1 MTNSTETN
9 EDLFLTAF
17 SYLDG
22 LSVLGILI
30 LTYNVLYYISYYWCC
45 VSRANH
51 IIATR
56 LLPLQIYAED
66 LTVIIKKLRN
76 RMLTARLGELQ
87 KRYEEFIQSDRYCH
101 VQVPYERAWGHCC
114 ETPLEYSFELCK
126 YTKKGKKIYIEREFY
141 KRWDRCGFAYA
152 IARLLSCGYCRLVDT
167 SDETRKEVAE
177 KDIFK
182 GIYPPYYPRHMKGM
196 EVTRLD
202 YVIQRGRTQKKPHIP
217 CKTPAKS
224 LCRCF
229 NAYWSGW
236 ELENLELALKAELDA
251 QHLAK
256 DLNIGELDFDLT
268 YRNPAPRNELR
279 DATT

>member
-1 MTNSTETN
+1 MTNSTESN
-9 EDLFLTAF
+9 IDLFLTAF

-51 IIATR
+51 VIATR

-66 LTVIIKKLRN
+66 LTVIIDGLRN
-76 RMLTARLGELQ
+76 KTLTSRLGELQ
-87 KRYEEFIQSDRYCH
+87 KRYESFIQSDQYCH
-101 VQVPYERAWGHCC
+101 VQIPYDRAWGNCC
-114 ETPLEYSFELCK
+114 EIPLEYSFELCK
-126 YTKKGKKIYIEREFY
+126 YTNDGKKIYIEREFY
-141 KRWDRCGFAYA
+141 KRWDRCGIAYA
-152 IARLLSCGYCRLVDT
+152 FARLFSCGYYRLVDT
-167 SDETRKEVAE
+167 GENTRLVVKE

-182 GIYPPYYPRHMKGM
+182 GIYPPYYPRHMRNM
-196 EVTRLD
+196 ERLYLDTRKISRRSGI
-202 YVIQRGRTQKKPHIP
+202 VKRTHIP

-229 NAYWSGW
+229 NAYWGGW

-256 DLNIGELDFDLT
+256 DLGVDLALEFDLHNPML
-268 YRNPAPRNELR
+268 RNV
-279 DATT
+279 TT